1 MSSFTSLPN
10 FFVFLVEKLTALII
24 LIIRVEMI
32 FWQLWNRE
40 KIIFEEKI
48 IRVEIENSHIGGK
61 FVNIRLK
68 INFF

>member
-1 MSSFTSLPN
+1 
-10 FFVFLVEKLTALII
+10 
-24 LIIRVEMI
+24 MI

-40 KIIFEEKI
+40 KIIYEEKI